1 MIHYSTFTSSK
12 LAVSQNA
19 VKSILFRCAALLLQF
34 AVFKVLALLAFKR
47 KAFTSYLM
55 FTEDYIQQGLFVISR
70 KFIRGG
76 LLVLFFAV
84 FFTGAG
90 FYDTLL
96 WGLDAPG
103 YIAKNSNVSASS
115 LVDKLLSDPGYI
127 VFTSGKPGQVASL
140 DEHLADNIGTNLFKA
155 GVNFTLTEDFDH
167 GTPQVVTPTKGL
179 AESGGPRIWLDQEGL
194 SVSPDSFITFA
205 PAPDGNLTNAFDC
218 PKQPLAANSV
228 YWNCTYNN
236 SYSLSIVRDEIIG
249 RPEIHWDDSSDSQYQ
264 SQYLRPGRGDNPWT
278 SLGTGGD
285 TALMKQVFT
294 VTKGR
299 NRHTFMETAFK
310 IAMVTDYNKPFP
322 IEQITDLVKR
332 SWSADPA
339 QQTAPAIGKIAKS
352 IYNARVLNSSFM
364 FGSASADGYSVA
376 QSSWELMNPEALPGN
391 DSEVVYTLLRISA
404 VNITLIRSDVLPQ
417 PVQPA
422 APCDN
427 KFFQNLAKGGKIQ
440 GTDCYKAGTGNM
452 TNARFFGQLD
462 TSTVFIMNGILGD
475 GSVNSSAGSLNQQGY
490 DWVVKNEARM
500 NNLILSRGMILG
512 LDPAFVTVQTS
523 KVTPAISYLQVILIA
538 LAVILAAISWLALTI
553 FATAHYSSSF
563 LHNLLA
569 ITNTTGATNGE
580 ETSRKPGYMR
590 NVPEIQLG
598 QEGNRVIMETV
609 TGVYRHD
616 GEANAM
622 TPHAFDSTN
631 NESKD
636 AHEYNKQ
643 DAQVTAQ
650 WVAPTPSPGPTDRD
664 PFFAEPHAR

>member
-1 MIHYSTFTSSK
+1 MIHYSSFTSSK
-12 LAVSQNA
+12 LAISQNA

-34 AVFKVLALLAFKR
+34 AVFKALALLASKR

-84 FFTGAG
+84 FFAGAG

-103 YIAKNSNVSASS
+103 YIAQSSNVSASS

-140 DEHLADNIGTNLFKA
+140 DEHLADNIGANLFKA

-167 GTPQVVTPTKGL
+167 GTPRVVTPTKGL
-179 AESGGPRIWLDQEGL
+179 ADSGGPRIWLDQEGL

-205 PAPDGNLTNAFDC
+205 PAPDGNMTNAFDC

-228 YWNCTYNN
+228 YWNCTYN
-236 SYSLSIVRDEIIG
+236 SYALSFVRDEIIG
-249 RPEIHWDDSSDSQYQ
+249 RPEIHWDDSSDSQY
-264 SQYLRPGRGDNPWT
+264 QYLRPGRGDNPWT

-299 NRHTFMETAFK
+299 DRHTFMETAFK

-364 FGSASADGYSVA
+364 FGSASADGFSVA
-376 QSSWELMNPEALPGN
+376 QSSWELMNLEALPGN
-391 DSEVVYTLLRISA
+391 DKSQLSTLRL
-404 VNITLIRSDVLPQ
+404 SDPMYSHSQ
-417 PVQPA
+417 SSQQRPVTT
-422 APCDN
+422 
-427 KFFQNLAKGGKIQ
+427 NLAKGGKVQ

-490 DWVVKNEARM
+490 DWIAKNDARI
-500 NNLILSRGMILG
+500 NNLILFRGMILG
-512 LDPAFVTVQTS
+512 LDPAFATVQTS

-538 LAVILAAISWLALTI
+538 LAW
-553 FATAHYSSSF
+553 
-563 LHNLLA
+563 
-569 ITNTTGATNGE
+569 
-580 ETSRKPGYMR
+580 YMS

-598 QEGNRVIMETV
+598 QEGNRVVMETV
-609 TGVYRHD
+609 TGVYQHD

-631 NESKD
+631 NETKD
-636 AHEYNKQ
+636 AHEYHKQ
-643 DAQVTAQ
+643 GTQVTAQ
-650 WVAPTPSPGPTDRD
+650 GVVPTPSPGPTDRE